1 VAHSLPALLRMNSLR
16 NSKSLDQPATL
27 RAFIYWRRI
36 IRAVQGILLLAV
48 MGIAFFG
55 CGYAGSPPVK
65 EVVVIISPVS
75 ASIALGQ
82 TQQFVASVTGST
94 SSGVNW
100 SVNSVTGGN
109 SSIGSIS
116 TAGLY
121 TAPAA
126 LPNPTTVTITAA
138 SASSPQSSASATIT
152 ITDGLQ
158 VGVTPISASL
168 PVGGTQVF
176 TATVFG
182 AGGLPTTVTWS
193 VNGISGGNP
202 AVGMIVANSNN
213 SAVYTAPTTIPNP
226 PTVTIS
232 ATSTADTSKSGS
244 ATVTL
249 TSGLQVTVA
258 PTTASV
264 PAGGA
269 QAFAATVSGAG
280 TLPTTVNWSVNGI
293 TGGNSTIGTIV
304 GSSGNSAIYTAPAT
318 IPNPSTVTVTA
329 SSTADSSKSGS
340 ATVTLTSGLQVSI
353 APTAA
358 SVPAGGAQTFTATV
372 SGAGT
377 LPTTV
382 TWSVNGIT
390 GGNSTIGTIAANS
403 SNSAVYTAP
412 ATIPNPPTVTIAATS
427 AAATSKS
434 GSAVVTIVC
443 AGNNSIS
450 PATASVTLGQS
461 QPFTAS
467 LCISA
472 GATISWDVNGIAGGN
487 ATFGTITVTGAA
499 TATFTAPQNLPSPS
513 IFQIHAVSGSA
524 SATATITLSSG
535 ISVALSPLS
544 ATLNFNQRQTFTPTV
559 SNSTNSGLSWT
570 VNGVPNGSTA
580 VGQVCVQNSS
590 PCQPPAIPF
599 SGDVDYLGPS
609 SLPVTNPVTLTATSA
624 ADATRSASATIT
636 IAGTS
641 ANVTISISPVYAF
654 VPPSTSSGSTSQFFA
669 SVTGS
674 SNANVTWTVQSAVA
688 GQGCSASACGSISST
703 GLFTAPTAAPS
714 PNAIAITATSVA
726 DSTQLASATVA
737 ITSGPVIE
745 VELPSSV
752 FSGAVESF
760 PLAVQG
766 LNFIPGNGATA
777 STILI
782 NGVARGTTCATSTG
796 CATALNLSDVQ
807 SPGTLTI
814 QIRNPAPLS
823 ALSNPVPFVILPLDI
838 SVAAISLTSA
848 APSAAP
854 FNLLV
859 PEPTTA
865 AASAPLNVDS
875 IGLVT
880 AGNCEIAGSPVTV
893 TRPASGTVTASL
905 CIAGNGLDPKFLYA
919 FSGADGIVSNDIPVT
934 ATAITGLFPNL
945 VELDLQISSTTLPGV
960 RTLLITTLNND
971 RAAAT
976 GMLEVK

>member
-1 VAHSLPALLRMNSLR
+1 MNSLR
-16 NSKSLDQPATL
+16 NSKSLDRRAAL
-27 RAFIYWRRI
+27 RAFTYWRQLV
-36 IRAVQGILLLAV
+36 RATQGILIFAI

-55 CGYAGSPPVK
+55 CGYAGTPPVN

-75 ASIALGQ
+75 ASVALGQ
-82 TQQFVASVTGST
+82 TLQFVASVTGST
-94 SSGVNW
+94 NSAVTW
-100 SVNSVTGGN
+100 SVNNVTGGN
-109 SSIGSIS
+109 ASVGTIS

-121 TAPAA
+121 TAPAN
-126 LPNPTTVTITAA
+126 LPNPATVTITAA
-138 SASSPQSSASATIT
+138 SASSPQSNASATVT
-152 ITDGLQ
+152 FTDGLQ
-158 VGVTPISASL
+158 VSVTPSSASIL
-168 PVGGTQVF
+168 TGGTQVF
-176 TATVFG
+176 TATVSG
-182 AGGLPTTVTWS
+182 AGSLPTTVTWS

-202 AVGMIVANSNN
+202 AIGMVVATGNN
-213 SAVYTAPTTIPNP
+213 SAVYTAPAIIPNP

-232 ATSTADTSKSGS
+232 ATSTADSSKSGS

-249 TSGLQVTVA
+249 MNGLQVSVA
-258 PTTASV
+258 PTSASV

-269 QAFAATVSGAG
+269 QTFIAMVSGAG
-280 TLPTTVNWSVNGI
+280 TLPTTVTWSVNGV

-304 GSSGNSAIYTAPAT
+304 GSSNNSAIYTAPAT

-329 SSTADSSKSGS
+329 TSAADSSKSGS
-340 ATVTLTSGLQVSI
+340 ATVTLTNGLQVSI
-353 APTAA
+353 APTSA

-382 TWSVNGIT
+382 TWSVNGII
-390 GGNSTIGTIAANS
+390 GGNSAIGTITANS
-403 SNSAVYTAP
+403 NNSAVYTAP

-427 AAATSKS
+427 TADTSKS
-434 GSAVVTIVC
+434 GAAVVTIVC

-450 PATASVTLGQS
+450 PATANVTLGQS

-467 LCISA
+467 LCISP
-472 GATISWDVNGIAGGN
+472 GGTISWDVNGIAGGN
-487 ATFGTITVTGAA
+487 STFGTITVTGSA

-513 IFQIHAVSGSA
+513 TFQIHAVSGAA
-524 SATATITLSSG
+524 SAAATVTLSSS
-535 ISVALSPLS
+535 ISVALSPVS

-559 SNSTNSGLSWT
+559 TNTTNSALSWT
-570 VNGVPNGSTA
+570 VNGIPNGSAA
-580 VGQVCVQNSS
+580 VGQVCVQNSN
-590 PCQPPAIPF
+590 PCQPPTIPF
-599 SGDVDYLGPS
+599 SGNIDYLAPAA
-609 SLPVTNPVTLTATSA
+609 LPTTNPVTLAATSA
-624 ADATRSASATIT
+624 ADGTRSASATIT
-636 IAGTS
+636 IVGTA
-641 ANVTISISPVYAF
+641 ANVSISISPLYAF
-654 VPPSTSSGSTSQFFA
+654 IPPSTSSSSTSQFFA

-688 GQGCSASACGSISST
+688 GQGCSTSACGSISST
-703 GLFTAPTAAPS
+703 GLFTAPNAAPS

-726 DSTQLASATVA
+726 DSTQIASATVA

-796 CATALNLSDVQ
+796 CATALNLADVQ

-848 APSAAP
+848 TPSATP

-865 AASAPLNVDS
+865 AASAPLDVDS
-875 IGLVT
+875 IGLLT

-905 CIAGNGLDPKFLYA
+905 CIAGNGLDPTFLYA
-919 FSGADGIVSNDIPVT
+919 FSGAGGIPSNDIPVT
-934 ATAITGLFPNL
+934 ATPITGLFPNL
-945 VELDLQISSTTLPGV
+945 IELDLQISSTTFPGV

-971 RAAAT
+971 RAVAT